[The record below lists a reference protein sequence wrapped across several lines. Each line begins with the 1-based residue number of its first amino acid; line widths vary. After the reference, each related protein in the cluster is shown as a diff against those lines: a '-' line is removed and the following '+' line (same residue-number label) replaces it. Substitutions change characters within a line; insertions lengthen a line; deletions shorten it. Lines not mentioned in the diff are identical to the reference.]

1 MSSRAKGIP
10 GLGKLGGKVGTGG
23 GGTNEK
29 LEKGAEAG
37 ICCPS
42 NEGGMNPIPGGAICG
57 NPGLG
62 GSVKYW

>member
-1 MSSRAKGIP
+1 M
-10 GLGKLGGKVGTGG
+10 
-23 GGTNEK
+23 NEK

-37 ICCPS
+37 NCCPS

-62 GSVKYW
+62 GKCEVLVTV